1 MSFISCPKCNSPIS
15 DREENCP
22 CCGYPISP
30 MARLRSGIHLIKRK
44 RKSIDVQSVYAWIF
58 IVIGF
63 LLTVAMPL
71 ESMVGIVSRAIGAG
85 LIIIGLVWEVLI
97 GLQRWWSH

>member
-1 MSFISCPKCNSPIS
+1 
-15 DREENCP
+15 
-22 CCGYPISP
+22 

-71 ESMVGIVSRAIGAG
+71 ESMVGIVSRAIGE
-85 LIIIGLVWEVLI
+85 IGRAHV
-97 GLQRWWSH
+97 